1 VPYAGGMIPTT
12 PSFARPVAVLALLVA
27 SLALP
32 AASASAQTGEPSS
45 DPRSHPTK
53 DAPSGSPAAVPPA
66 EDANAPKNDLSP
78 REEMPKETRSNLQEL
93 VDLMVG
99 SFSSEKQHQEDSEN
113 FFDIRLHMAPI
124 WKDLSSD
131 EKGYW
136 LYVEQ
141 AVAAAQERPYRQR
154 IYHVTVEYVADQSGS
169 AMPVFKSAVYLLPG
183 TPPEVLQFT
192 GAWKDEKKLAGVTP
206 DKLILRD
213 GCTVVMSRTAEGR
226 FEGAT
231 VGKGCPSERGGAKY
245 ATAEVHVNKD
255 GLQTWDRG
263 YNEKDEQV
271 WGAEKGGYRFERVEG
286 K

>member
-1 VPYAGGMIPTT
+1 MKPTT
-12 PSFARPVAVLALLVA
+12 PPLAFPAALLA
-27 SLALP
+27 SFVVFLALP
-32 AASASAQTGEPSS
+32 AASADAQTAVPPG

-53 DAPSGSPAAVPPA
+53 DAPSSSPAAVPPS
-66 EDANAPKNDLSP
+66 EDANAPKSDLSP

-99 SFSSEKQHQEDSEN
+99 SFSSQKQHKEDGEN

-141 AVAAAQERPYRQR
+141 AMATAQERPYRQR
-154 IYHVTVEYVADQSGS
+154 IYHVTVEYVADQSGT
-169 AMPVFKSAVYLLPG
+169 ATPVFKSATYLLPG
-183 TPPEVLQFT
+183 TPPEVLKYT
-192 GAWKDEKKLAGVTP
+192 GAWNDEKKLEGVTP
-206 DKLILRD
+206 EKLIPRD
-213 GCTVVMSRTAEGR
+213 GCTVVMTRTAENR

-271 WGAEKGGYRFERVEG
+271 WGAEKGGYRFERVQG

>member
-1 VPYAGGMIPTT
+1 M
-12 PSFARPVAVLALLVA
+12 LALM
-27 SLALP
+27 ALP
-32 AASASAQTGEPSS
+32 CASGARAAQ
-45 DPRSHPTK
+45 DPRSHP
-53 DAPSGSPAAVPPA
+53 APDLPAGQPAMPPA
-66 EDANAPKNDLSP
+66 GDANAPRSDRAP

-99 SFSSEKQHQEDSEN
+99 SFSSEKQNKEDPEN

-124 WKDLSSD
+124 WRDISSD

-141 AVAAAQERPYRQR
+141 AVAAMPDKPYRQR
-154 IYHVTVEYVADQSGS
+154 VYHVTMEYVADQSGT
-169 AMPVFKSAVYLLPG
+169 ATPVFKSAVYLLPG
-183 TPPEVLQFT
+183 TPQEVLGFT
-192 GAWKDEKKLAGVTP
+192 GAWKDASKLEGVTP
-206 DKLILRD
+206 EKLIPRD
-213 GCTVVMSRTAEGR
+213 GCTVVMTRTGEER

-271 WGAEKGGYRFERVEG
+271 WGAEKGGYRFERVEDAG
-286 K
+286 AK

>member
-1 VPYAGGMIPTT
+1 MHRTT
-12 PSFARPVAVLALLVA
+12 HRVSLLASLAL
-27 SLALP
+27 LALP
-32 AASASAQTGEPSS
+32 AAAQ
-45 DPRSHPTK
+45 DPRSHPSK
-53 DAPSGSPAAVPPA
+53 DTPPSPASATPPS
-66 EDANAPKNDLSP
+66 DDNSPKSDLAP
-78 REEMPKETRSNLQEL
+78 REEMPRQTRSNLEEL

-99 SFSSEKQHQEDSEN
+99 SFSSQKQHQEDSEN

-124 WKDLSSD
+124 WRDISGD

-141 AVAAAQERPYRQR
+141 AVAAMPDKPYRQR
-154 IYHVTVEYVADQSGS
+154 VYHVTMEYVANESGT
-169 AMPVFKSAVYLLPG
+169 AIPVFKSAVYLLPG
-183 TPPEVLQFT
+183 TPQEVLRFT
-192 GAWKDEKKLAGVTP
+192 GAWKDATKLDGVTP
-206 DKLILRD
+206 DKLIPRD
-213 GCTVVMSRTAEGR
+213 GCTVVMSRTGEGK

-286 K
+286 KSETK

>member
-1 VPYAGGMIPTT
+1 MT
-12 PSFARPVAVLALLVA
+12 
-27 SLALP
+27 
-32 AASASAQTGEPSS
+32 
-45 DPRSHPTK
+45 
-53 DAPSGSPAAVPPA
+53 
-66 EDANAPKNDLSP
+66 
-78 REEMPKETRSNLQEL
+78 
-93 VDLMVG
+93 
-99 SFSSEKQHQEDSEN
+99 
-113 FFDIRLHMAPI
+113 PI
-124 WKDLSSD
+124 WQNISSD

-141 AVAAAQERPYRQR
+141 AMAATPEKPYRQR
-154 IYHVTVEYVADQSGS
+154 VYHVTVEYVADKGGI
-169 AMPVFKSAVYLLPG
+169 AEPVFKSAVYLLPG
-183 TPPEVLQFT
+183 TPQEVLRFA
-192 GAWKDEKKLAGVTP
+192 GAWRDEKKLEGVKP
-206 DKLILRD
+206 EKLIPRD

-271 WGAEKGGYRFERVEG
+271 WGAEKGGYRFERVEE

>member
-1 VPYAGGMIPTT
+1 MNRNH
-12 PSFARPVAVLALLVA
+12 FLA
-27 SLALP
+27 SLALASLTVSALP
-32 AASASAQTGEPSS
+32 SLCAAQ
-45 DPRSHPTK
+45 DPRSHPTN
-53 DAPSGSPAAVPPA
+53 DEPAPANAPKGTPPS
-66 EDANAPKNDLSP
+66 EDANAPKGVLP

-99 SFSSEKQHQEDSEN
+99 SFSSEKQHQEDAEN

-124 WKDLSSD
+124 WRDISSD

-141 AVAAAQERPYRQR
+141 AVAAMPDKPYRQR
-154 IYHVTVEYVADQSGS
+154 VYHVTMEYVSDQSGT
-169 AMPVFKSAVYLLPG
+169 ATPVFKSAVYLLPG
-183 TPPEVLQFT
+183 TPADVLKFT
-192 GAWKDEKKLAGVTP
+192 GAWKDATKLDGVTP
-206 DKLILRD
+206 DKLIPRD
-213 GCTVVMSRTAEGR
+213 GCTVVMSRTGEGR

-271 WGAEKGGYRFERVEG
+271 WGAEKGGYRFERVEAAQSP

>member
-1 VPYAGGMIPTT
+1 MPYAPSMNRTT
-12 PSFARPVAVLALLVA
+12 LVA
-27 SLALP
+27 SLALASVTLVAGQALC
-32 AASASAQTGEPSS
+32 AAP
-45 DPRSHPTK
+45 DPRSHPTNEEPG
-53 DAPSGSPAAVPPA
+53 APAGAPKGTPAA
-66 EDANAPKNDLSP
+66 EDANQPKRDLAP
-78 REEMPKETRSNLQEL
+78 REEMPKQTKSPLEEL

-124 WKDLSSD
+124 WRDISSD

-141 AVAAAQERPYRQR
+141 AVAAMPDKPYRQR
-154 IYHVTVEYVADQSGS
+154 VYHVTVEYISDQSG
-169 AMPVFKSAVYLLPG
+169 AATPVFKSAVYLLPG
-183 TPPEVLQFT
+183 TPPEVLKFT
-192 GAWKDEKKLAGVTP
+192 GAWQDATKLDGVTP
-206 DKLILRD
+206 DKLIPRD
-213 GCTVVMSRTAEGR
+213 GCTVVMSRTGEGT

-271 WGAEKGGYRFERVEG
+271 WGAEKGGYRFERVENAERPTT

>member
-1 VPYAGGMIPTT
+1 MSY
-12 PSFARPVAVLALLVA
+12 PVFMKLTDILATITLASALL
-27 SLALP
+27 P
-32 AASASAQTGEPSS
+32 ATELHAAP

-53 DAPSGSPAAVPPA
+53 ESIGDRPATPPA
-66 EDANAPKNDLSP
+66 DDANTPPSDLAP

-99 SFSSEKQHQEDSEN
+99 SFSSEKQHKEDSEN

-124 WKDLSSD
+124 WKDISSD

-141 AVAAAQERPYRQR
+141 AVAAMPDKPYRQR
-154 IYHVTVEYVADQSGS
+154 VYHVTMEYVSDQSGT
-169 AMPVFKSAVYLLPG
+169 ATPVFKSAVYLLPG
-183 TPPEVLQFT
+183 TPADVLKFT
-192 GAWKDEKKLAGVTP
+192 GAWKDEKKLEGVTP
-206 DKLILRD
+206 ENLILRD
-213 GCTVVMSRTAEGR
+213 GCTVVMSRTGEGK

-271 WGAEKGGYRFERVEG
+271 WGAEKGGYRFERVEE